1 MVFAGEIMRDE
12 KRAIAVRS
20 YCLAIIMLASV
31 LLAGCTNPIGPPEPT
46 ASLTVDVDQINSG
59 EPINFDARESSTP
72 DATVITQFSWDFGD
86 GSTTTTTQGLTN
98 HVYSKPGTYEVSLI
112 VENDQG
118 GTDETHWT
126 IYVNA
131 YPIVELL
138 SQPTAKVGESITLN
152 AEGSSDPEGG
162 VLAWAWD
169 LDLSDDSDGDGD
181 SRNDVDSTASSITM
195 LLNKSGAFEGA
206 VQVTDDRGASAREA
220 FQVNV
225 STRTWQVTWEQQ
237 RVTEDWNGYLEQGE
251 SWAYTHVPGIE
262 ARLMEVNATLTLT
275 MDMLPHQM
283 PQDNFTLRL
292 VVPGS
297 GWDVESTTSQENVTK
312 SPTAYIERDGMNP
325 VPTDS
330 STYQEDYAEDVLAFI
345 LDNAAARFGQGNWT
359 WQVTADEA
367 DPDFWVD
374 WDGADP
380 DDGNDWKL
388 EVEFVILVPRISEV
402 FE

>member
-1 MVFAGEIMRDE
+1 MMVFGGEIMRGE

-20 YCLAIIMLASV
+20 YCLVIIMLASV
-31 LLAGCTNPIGPPEPT
+31 LLSGCTNPIGPPEPT

-59 EPINFDARESSTP
+59 EPINFDARKSSTP
-72 DATVITQFSWDFGD
+72 DATVITQFSWNFGD

-98 HVYSKPGTYEVSLI
+98 HVYSTPGTYEVSLV

-126 IYVNA
+126 IHVNA
-131 YPIVELL
+131 YPVIELL
-138 SQPTAKVGESITLN
+138 AQPMAKVGESITLN

-181 SRNDVDSTASSITM
+181 SRNDVDSSAPSITM
-195 LLNKSGAFEGA
+195 LLNKSGEFEGA
-206 VQVTDDRGASAREA
+206 VVVTDDRGASAREA
-220 FQVNV
+220 FQINV

-237 RVTEDWNGYLEQGE
+237 RVTEDWDGYLKQGE
-251 SWAYTHVPGIE
+251 SWTYSHVPGI
-262 ARLMEVNATLTLT
+262 ASRLMEVNATLTLT
-275 MDMLPHQM
+275 MDLGWQM

-292 VVPGS
+292 AVPIS
-297 GWDVESTTSQENVTK
+297 GWNAESATSQENVTK
-312 SPTAYIERDGMNP
+312 APTAYIERDGMNP
-325 VPTDS
+325 VPTES
-330 STYQEDYAEDVLAFI
+330 STYQSDYADDLLRFI

-359 WQVTADEA
+359 WQVTADQA
-367 DPDFWVD
+367 DPDFFVD
-374 WDGADP
+374 DVDL
-380 DDGNDWKL
+380 DEGNDWKL
-388 EVEFVILVPRISEV
+388 EVEFIILVPRISEV

>member
-1 MVFAGEIMRDE
+1 MVFAREIMREE
-12 KRAIAVRS
+12 KRAIALRS

-31 LLAGCTNPIGPPEPT
+31 LLSGCTNPIGPPEPT
-46 ASLTVDVDQINSG
+46 ASLTVDVDKINSG

-98 HVYSKPGTYEVSLI
+98 HVFSTPGTYEVSLI
-112 VENDQG
+112 VKNDQG

-126 IYVNA
+126 IHVNA
-131 YPIVELL
+131 YPVIELL
-138 SQPTAKVGESITLN
+138 SQPMAKVGESITLN

-181 SRNDVDSTASSITM
+181 SRNDVDSSASSITM
-195 LLNKSGAFEGA
+195 MLDKSGEFEGA
-206 VQVTDDRGASAREA
+206 VVVTDDRGASAREA
-220 FQVNV
+220 FKINV

-237 RVTEDWNGYLEQGE
+237 RVTEDWDGYLKQGE
-251 SWAYTHVPGIE
+251 SWTYSHVPGM
-262 ARLMEVNATLTLT
+262 ASRLMEVNATLTLT
-275 MDMLPHQM
+275 MDLGLQL

-292 VVPGS
+292 AVPSS
-297 GWDVESTTSQENVTK
+297 GWDAESTTSQENVTK
-312 SPTAYIERDGMNP
+312 APTAYIERDGMNP
-325 VPTDS
+325 VPTQS
-330 STYQEDYAEDVLAFI
+330 STYQSDYAEDVLRLI

-359 WQVTADEA
+359 WQVTADQA
-367 DPDFWVD
+367 DPDFFVD
-374 WDGADP
+374 DIDL
-380 DDGNDWKL
+380 DEGNDWQL
-388 EVEFVILVPRISEV
+388 EVEFIILVPRISEV

>member
-1 MVFAGEIMRDE
+1 MVFAREIMRDE
-12 KRAIAVRS
+12 KRAIALRS

-31 LLAGCTNPIGPPEPT
+31 PLSGCTNPIGPPEPT
-46 ASLTVDVDQINSG
+46 ATLTVDVDQINSG

-72 DATVITQFSWDFGD
+72 DATVVTQFTWDFGD

-98 HVYSKPGTYEVSLI
+98 HVYSTPGTYEVSLI

-126 IYVNA
+126 INVNA
-131 YPIVELL
+131 YPVIELL
-138 SQPTAKVGESITLN
+138 SQPMAKVGESITLN

-181 SRNDVDSTASSITM
+181 SRNDVDSSAPSITM
-195 LLNKSGAFEGA
+195 LLNKSGEFEGA
-206 VQVTDDRGASAREA
+206 VVVTDDRGASAREA
-220 FQVNV
+220 FQINV
-225 STRTWQVTWEQQ
+225 STRTWQVTWEEQ
-237 RVTEDWNGYLEQGE
+237 RVTEDWDGYLKQGE
-251 SWAYTHVPGIE
+251 SWTYSHVPGIE

-275 MDMLPHQM
+275 MDLGLQL

-292 VVPGS
+292 AVPSS
-297 GWDVESTTSQENVTK
+297 GWDAESTTSQENVTK
-312 SPTAYIERDGMNP
+312 APTAYIERDGMNP
-325 VPTDS
+325 VPTQS
-330 STYQEDYAEDVLAFI
+330 STYQRDYAEDVLGLI

-359 WQVTADEA
+359 WQVTADQA
-367 DPDFWVD
+367 DPDFFVD
-374 WDGADP
+374 DFDI
-380 DDGNDWKL
+380 DEGNDWKL
-388 EVEFVILVPRISEV
+388 EVEFIILVPRISEV

>member
-1 MVFAGEIMRDE
+1 MVFAREIMRDE
-12 KRAIAVRS
+12 KRAIALRS

-31 LLAGCTNPIGPPEPT
+31 LLSGCTNPIGPPEPT
-46 ASLTVDVDQINSG
+46 ASLTIDVDQINSG

-98 HVYSKPGTYEVSLI
+98 HVYSKPGTYEASLI

-126 IYVNA
+126 INVNA
-131 YPIVELL
+131 YPVIELL
-138 SQPTAKVGESITLN
+138 SQPMAKVGESITLN

-181 SRNDVDSTASSITM
+181 SRNDVDSSAPSITM
-195 LLNKSGAFEGA
+195 ILNKSGEFEGA
-206 VQVTDDRGASAREA
+206 VEVTDDRGASVREA
-220 FQVNV
+220 FQINV

-237 RVTEDWNGYLEQGE
+237 RVTEDWDGYLKQGE
-251 SWAYTHVPGIE
+251 SWTYSHVPGIE

-275 MDMLPHQM
+275 MDLGLQL

-292 VVPGS
+292 AVPSS
-297 GWDVESTTSQENVTK
+297 GWNAESTTSQENVTK
-312 SPTAYIERDGMNP
+312 APTAYIERDGMNP

-330 STYQEDYAEDVLAFI
+330 STYQEDYAEDVLRFI

-359 WQVTADEA
+359 WQVTADQA
-367 DPDFWVD
+367 DPDFFR
-374 WDGADP
+374 
-380 DDGNDWKL
+380 DDIDLDEGNDWQL
-388 EVEFVILVPRISEV
+388 EVEFIILVPRISEV

>member
-1 MVFAGEIMRDE
+1 MVFAREIMRDE
-12 KRAIAVRS
+12 KRAIALRS

-31 LLAGCTNPIGPPEPT
+31 PLSGCTNPIGPPEPT
-46 ASLTVDVDQINSG
+46 ATLTVDVDQINSG

-72 DATVITQFSWDFGD
+72 DATVVTQFTWDFGD

-98 HVYSKPGTYEVSLI
+98 HVYSTPGTYEVSLI

-126 IYVNA
+126 INVNA
-131 YPIVELL
+131 YPVIELL
-138 SQPTAKVGESITLN
+138 SQPIAKVGESITLN

-181 SRNDVDSTASSITM
+181 SRNDVDSSAPSITM
-195 LLNKSGAFEGA
+195 LLNKSGEFEGA
-206 VQVTDDRGASAREA
+206 VEVTDDRGASAREA
-220 FQVNV
+220 FQINV
-225 STRTWQVTWEQQ
+225 STRTWQVTWEEQ
-237 RVTEDWNGYLEQGE
+237 RVTEDWDGYLKQGE
-251 SWAYTHVPGIE
+251 SWTYSHVPGIE

-275 MDMLPHQM
+275 MDLGLQL

-292 VVPGS
+292 AVPSS
-297 GWDVESTTSQENVTK
+297 GWNAESTTSQENVTK
-312 SPTAYIERDGMNP
+312 PPMAYIERDGMNP
-325 VPTDS
+325 LPTQS
-330 STYQEDYAEDVLAFI
+330 STYQSDYSEDLLRFI

-359 WQVTADEA
+359 WQVTADQA
-367 DPDFWVD
+367 DPDFFVD
-374 WDGADP
+374 DIDL
-380 DDGNDWKL
+380 DEGNDWQL
-388 EVEFVILVPRISEV
+388 EVEFIILVPRISEV

>member
-1 MVFAGEIMRDE
+1 MVFARENMRGE
-12 KRAIAVRS
+12 KRAIAARS
-20 YCLAIIMLASV
+20 YSLAIIMLASV
-31 LLAGCTNPIGPPEPT
+31 LLSGCTNPIGPPEPT

-59 EPINFDARESSTP
+59 EPINFDARESTTP
-72 DATVITQFSWDFGD
+72 EATVIIQFSWDFGD

-98 HVYSKPGTYEVSLI
+98 HVYSTPGTYEVSLI

-131 YPIVELL
+131 FPIVELL

-152 AEGSSDPEGG
+152 AEGSEDPEGG

-195 LLNKSGAFEGA
+195 ILNKSGAFEGA

-237 RVTEDWNGYLEQGE
+237 RVTEDWNGYLKQGE
-251 SWAYTHVPGIE
+251 SWTYSHEPGIK

-275 MDMLPHQM
+275 MDLIHQL
-283 PQDNFTLRL
+283 PQDNFTLKL
-292 VVPGS
+292 AVPIS
-297 GWDVESTTSQENVTK
+297 GWDAESATSQENVTK

-325 VPTDS
+325 VPTES
-330 STYQEDYAEDVLAFI
+330 STYQSDYSEDLIAFI

-367 DPDFWVD
+367 DPDFLVD
-374 WDGADP
+374 DIDP
-380 DDGNDWKL
+380 DEGNDWKL
-388 EVEFVILVPRISEV
+388 EVEFIILVPRISEV
-402 FE
+402 FQ

>member
-1 MVFAGEIMRDE
+1 MVFAREIMRDE
-12 KRAIAVRS
+12 KRAIALRS

-31 LLAGCTNPIGPPEPT
+31 LLSGCTNPIGPPEPT
-46 ASLTVDVDQINSG
+46 ASLTIDVDQINSG

-98 HVYSKPGTYEVSLI
+98 HVYSKPGTYEASLI

-126 IYVNA
+126 INVNA
-131 YPIVELL
+131 YPVIELL
-138 SQPTAKVGESITLN
+138 SQPMAKVGESITLN

-181 SRNDVDSTASSITM
+181 SRNDIDSSASSITM
-195 LLNKSGAFEGA
+195 LLNKSGEFEGA
-206 VQVTDDRGASAREA
+206 VEVTDDRGASVREA
-220 FQVNV
+220 FQINV

-237 RVTEDWNGYLEQGE
+237 RVTEDWDGYLKQGE
-251 SWAYTHVPGIE
+251 SWTYSHVPGIE

-275 MDMLPHQM
+275 MDLGLQL

-292 VVPGS
+292 AVPSS
-297 GWDVESTTSQENVTK
+297 GWNAESTTSQENVTK
-312 SPTAYIERDGMNP
+312 APTAYIERDGMNP

-330 STYQEDYAEDVLAFI
+330 STYQEDYAEDVLRFI

-359 WQVTADEA
+359 WQVTADQA
-367 DPDFWVD
+367 DPDFFVD
-374 WDGADP
+374 EIDLDE
-380 DDGNDWKL
+380 GNDWQL
-388 EVEFVILVPRISEV
+388 EVEFIILVPRISEV

>member
-1 MVFAGEIMRDE
+1 MVFGGEFMRGE
-12 KRAIAVRS
+12 KRSMAARS

-31 LLAGCTNPIGPPEPT
+31 LLSGCTNPIGPPEPT

-86 GSTTTTTQGLTN
+86 GSKTTTTQGLTN
-98 HVYSKPGTYEVSLI
+98 HVYSTPGTYEASLI
-112 VENDQG
+112 VENDRG

-126 IYVNA
+126 IHVNA
-131 YPIVELL
+131 YPVIELL
-138 SQPTAKVGESITLN
+138 SQPMAKVGESITLN

-181 SRNDVDSTASSITM
+181 SRNDVDSSAPSITM
-195 LLNKSGAFEGA
+195 LLNKSGEFEGA
-206 VQVTDDRGASAREA
+206 VVVTDDRGASAREA
-220 FQVNV
+220 FQINV

-237 RVTEDWNGYLEQGE
+237 RVTEDWDGYLKQGE
-251 SWAYTHVPGIE
+251 SWTYSHVPGI
-262 ARLMEVNATLTLT
+262 ASRLMEVNATLTLT
-275 MDMLPHQM
+275 MDTLPIQM

-292 VVPGS
+292 AVPIS
-297 GWDVESTTSQENVTK
+297 GWNAESATSQENVTK
-312 SPTAYIERDGMNP
+312 GPTAYIERDGMNP
-325 VPTDS
+325 VPTES
-330 STYQEDYAEDVLAFI
+330 STYQSDYSEDLLRFI

-359 WQVTADEA
+359 WQVTADQA
-367 DPDFWVD
+367 DPDFLVD
-374 WDGADP
+374 DIDP
-380 DDGNDWKL
+380 DEGNDWKL
-388 EVEFVILVPRISEV
+388 EVEFIILVPRISEV

>member
-1 MVFAGEIMRDE
+1 MVFAREIMRDE
-12 KRAIAVRS
+12 KRAIALRS

-31 LLAGCTNPIGPPEPT
+31 LLSGCTNPIGPPEPT

-98 HVYSKPGTYEVSLI
+98 HVFSTPGTYEVSLI

-126 IYVNA
+126 IHVNA
-131 YPIVELL
+131 YPVIELL
-138 SQPTAKVGESITLN
+138 SQPMAKVGESITLN

-181 SRNDVDSTASSITM
+181 SRNDVDSSASSITM
-195 LLNKSGAFEGA
+195 LLNKSGEFEGA
-206 VQVTDDRGASAREA
+206 VVVTDDRGASAREA
-220 FQVNV
+220 FKINV
-225 STRTWQVTWEQQ
+225 STRTWQVTWEQK
-237 RVTEDWNGYLEQGE
+237 RVTEDWDGYLKQGE
-251 SWAYTHVPGIE
+251 SWTYSHVPGIE
-262 ARLMEVNATLTLT
+262 SRLMEVNATLTLT
-275 MDMLPHQM
+275 MDLGLQL

-292 VVPGS
+292 AVPSS
-297 GWDVESTTSQENVTK
+297 GWNAESTTSQENVTK
-312 SPTAYIERDGMNP
+312 APTAYIERDGMNP
-325 VPTDS
+325 VPTQS
-330 STYQEDYAEDVLAFI
+330 STYQRDYAEDVLRLI

-359 WQVTADEA
+359 WQVTADQA
-367 DPDFWVD
+367 DPDFFVD
-374 WDGADP
+374 DFDI
-380 DDGNDWKL
+380 DEGNDWKL
-388 EVEFVILVPRISEV
+388 EVEFIILVPRISEV

>member
-1 MVFAGEIMRDE
+1 MVFAREIMRDE
-12 KRAIAVRS
+12 KRAIALRS

-31 LLAGCTNPIGPPEPT
+31 PLSGCTNPIGPPEPT
-46 ASLTVDVDQINSG
+46 ATLTVDVDQINSG

-72 DATVITQFSWDFGD
+72 DATVVTQFTWDFGD

-98 HVYSKPGTYEVSLI
+98 HVYSTPGTYEVSLI

-126 IYVNA
+126 INVNA
-131 YPIVELL
+131 YPVIELL
-138 SQPTAKVGESITLN
+138 SQPIAKVGESITLN

-181 SRNDVDSTASSITM
+181 SRNDVDSSASSITM
-195 LLNKSGAFEGA
+195 LLNKSGEFEGA
-206 VQVTDDRGASAREA
+206 VVVTDDRGASAREA
-220 FQVNV
+220 FKINV
-225 STRTWQVTWEQQ
+225 STRTWQVTWEQK
-237 RVTEDWNGYLEQGE
+237 RVTEDWDGYLKQGE
-251 SWAYTHVPGIE
+251 SWTYSHVPGIE

-275 MDMLPHQM
+275 MDLGLQL

-292 VVPGS
+292 AVPSS
-297 GWDVESTTSQENVTK
+297 GWNAESTTSQENVTK
-312 SPTAYIERDGMNP
+312 PPMAYIERDGMNP
-325 VPTDS
+325 LPTQS
-330 STYQEDYAEDVLAFI
+330 STYQSDYSEDLLRFI

-359 WQVTADEA
+359 WQVTADQA
-367 DPDFWVD
+367 DPDFFVD
-374 WDGADP
+374 DIDL
-380 DDGNDWKL
+380 DEGNDWQL
-388 EVEFVILVPRISEV
+388 EVEFIILVPRISEV

>member
-1 MVFAGEIMRDE
+1 MVFAREIMRDE
-12 KRAIAVRS
+12 KRAIALRS

-31 LLAGCTNPIGPPEPT
+31 PLSGCTNPIGPPEPT
-46 ASLTVDVDQINSG
+46 ATLTVDVDQINSG

-72 DATVITQFSWDFGD
+72 DATVVTQFTWNFGD

-98 HVYSKPGTYEVSLI
+98 HVYSTPGTYEVSLI

-126 IYVNA
+126 INVNA
-131 YPIVELL
+131 YPVIELL
-138 SQPTAKVGESITLN
+138 SQPIAKVGESITLN

-181 SRNDVDSTASSITM
+181 SRNDVDSSAPSITM
-195 LLNKSGAFEGA
+195 LLNKSGEFEGA
-206 VQVTDDRGASAREA
+206 VVVTDDRGASAREA
-220 FQVNV
+220 FQINV
-225 STRTWQVTWEQQ
+225 STRTWQVTWEEQ
-237 RVTEDWNGYLEQGE
+237 RVTEDWDGYLKQGE
-251 SWAYTHVPGIE
+251 SWTYSHVPGIE

-275 MDMLPHQM
+275 MDLGLQL

-292 VVPGS
+292 AVPSS
-297 GWDVESTTSQENVTK
+297 GWNAESTTSQENVTK
-312 SPTAYIERDGMNP
+312 PPMAYIERDGMNP
-325 VPTDS
+325 LPTQS
-330 STYQEDYAEDVLAFI
+330 STYQSDYSEDLLRFI

-359 WQVTADEA
+359 WQVTADQA
-367 DPDFWVD
+367 DPDFFVD
-374 WDGADP
+374 DIDL
-380 DDGNDWKL
+380 DEGNDWQL
-388 EVEFVILVPRISEV
+388 EVEFIILVPRISEV

>member
-1 MVFAGEIMRDE
+1 MVFAREIMRDE
-12 KRAIAVRS
+12 KRAIALRS

-31 LLAGCTNPIGPPEPT
+31 LLSGCTNPIGPPEPT
-46 ASLTVDVDQINSG
+46 ASLTIDVDQINSG

-98 HVYSKPGTYEVSLI
+98 HVYSKPGTYEASLI

-126 IYVNA
+126 INVNA
-131 YPIVELL
+131 YPVIELL
-138 SQPTAKVGESITLN
+138 SQPMAKVGESITLN

-181 SRNDVDSTASSITM
+181 SRNDIDSSASSITM
-195 LLNKSGAFEGA
+195 LLNKSGEFEGA
-206 VQVTDDRGASAREA
+206 VEVTDDRGASVREA
-220 FQVNV
+220 FQINV

-237 RVTEDWNGYLEQGE
+237 RVTEDWDGYLKQGE
-251 SWAYTHVPGIE
+251 SWTYSHVPGIE

-275 MDMLPHQM
+275 MDLGLQL

-292 VVPGS
+292 AVPSS
-297 GWDVESTTSQENVTK
+297 GWNAESTTSQENVTK
-312 SPTAYIERDGMNP
+312 APTAYIERDGMNP

-330 STYQEDYAEDVLAFI
+330 STYQEDYAEDVLRFI

-359 WQVTADEA
+359 WQVTADQA
-367 DPDFWVD
+367 DPDFFVD
-374 WDGADP
+374 DIDL
-380 DDGNDWKL
+380 DEGNDWQL
-388 EVEFVILVPRISEV
+388 EVEFIILVPRISEV